1 MRPFSSPWTT
11 LSALAICL
19 FIWQP
24 AGAQEAASVGDPAV
38 FSRHYW
44 SQIRPDY
51 SYLNGCVTGYRA
63 FVFRDDG
70 YFTFNQHIHGSWRI
84 DQQGNLVVRSKTGQQ
99 LILVFDKSGVLAPV
113 VPTNATSSLP
123 VNSAAG
129 DFNFRRTD
137 LFKECDE

>member
-1 MRPFSSPWTT
+1 LRSFSSIWMT
-11 LSALAICL
+11 LCALAICL
-19 FIWQP
+19 FVWTS
-24 AGAQEAASVGDPAV
+24 AGAQEAASVADPAV
-38 FSRHYW
+38 FSRHFW

-63 FVFRDDG
+63 FTFRADG
-70 YFTFNQHIHGSWRI
+70 YFTFNQHVHGSWRV
-84 DQQGNLVVRSKTGQQ
+84 DQQGNLVLRSKTGQQ
-99 LILVFDKSGVLAPV
+99 IILVYDKSGVLAPV

>member
-1 MRPFSSPWTT
+1 MRPLSSPWAT
-11 LSALAICL
+11 LPSLAICL
-19 FIWQP
+19 FIWNS
-24 AGAQEAASVGDPAV
+24 AGAQEATSGPDPAI

-70 YFTFNQHIHGSWRI
+70 YFTFNQHVHGSWRI
-84 DQQGNLVVRSKTGQQ
+84 DQQGNLVLHSKTGQQ
-99 LILVFDKSGVLAPV
+99 LILVFDKFSVLAPV
-113 VPTNATSSLP
+113 VSTNATSSLP